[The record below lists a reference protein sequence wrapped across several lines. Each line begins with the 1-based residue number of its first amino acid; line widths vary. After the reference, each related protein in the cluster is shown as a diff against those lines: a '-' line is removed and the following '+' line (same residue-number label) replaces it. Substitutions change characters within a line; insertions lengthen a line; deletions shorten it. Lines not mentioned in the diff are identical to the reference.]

1 MRLLLR
7 DAAAGPWSLSAFLL
21 LAAGFLA
28 GCSGSVEK
36 VAGPRNLV
44 LISIDTCRA
53 DRVGPYRADDRDD
66 VTPHIDALA
75 AEGVLFE
82 RALSPA
88 PTTLPAHASMLT
100 GTIPPYH
107 GVHDNG
113 EILAGDNRTLA
124 EILGAAGW
132 DTAAFVGAL
141 VLDESFG
148 IAQGFDTFD
157 PRFDT
162 PRRSDRILERR
173 AEHVSDAAI
182 DWLDNRQA
190 TTPFFLFLHYYDP
203 HQLFDPPEPYASRF
217 SDDLYDGE
225 IAYTDAH
232 LGRVLER
239 LEALGLAESTLVV
252 VTSDHGEMLGE
263 HGELSHSYYVYEG
276 AIRVP
281 MVFHGPGVP
290 RGRRVDGA
298 PVGLVDLVP
307 TVCNMLDVPLPEDAD
322 LDGIDLTPRMRA
334 EAGPETRAYYAE
346 AVEATKY
353 GSNPHLAWSGP
364 RLKYVESRPPELFD
378 PLADPGEEHNLA
390 PDDAVRAFE
399 MRDAL
404 FEAIEARSREFAE
417 RGVSD
422 AATADR
428 LRGLGYVGA
437 GSGGGDRLAVDS
449 ERPTPRE
456 TLAFH
461 VLNHQVPHLIFDGK
475 LDQARS
481 RARQMLAERED
492 YYGGHRYLGEIALAE
507 KRPAAAAAHFADA
520 LERKP
525 GDSAIERLR
534 ADSLHRLGVQLQT
547 QGRRGEAMASYREAI
562 EVDPGHVDAM
572 TNLADLSAA
581 GGELDRAIELYGAAL
596 ARAPEH
602 AQIHR
607 RLGVALAY
615 RGRPE
620 QAVAS
625 YRRAVELEPE
635 SFELHAELG
644 RLLID
649 SGRREDGVAMLRRA
663 VELAP
668 SGSAARGDLEA
679 LLNQ

>member
-1 MRLLLR
+1 M
-7 DAAAGPWSLSAFLL
+7 L

-28 GCSGSVEK
+28 GCSGGAEE

-53 DRVGPYRADDRDD
+53 DRVGPYRADSRDD

-124 EILGAAGW
+124 EILGEAGW

-141 VLDESFG
+141 VLDEAFG

-182 DWLDNRQA
+182 EWLDQREA
-190 TTPFFLFLHYYDP
+190 ATPFFLFLHYYDP

-217 SDDLYDGE
+217 ADDLYDGE

-232 LGRVLER
+232 IGRVLER
-239 LEALGLAESTLVV
+239 LEALGVSESTLLV

-307 TVCNMLDVPLPEDAD
+307 TVCSMLDVQLPEAAD
-322 LDGIDLTPRMRA
+322 LDGIDLTPRMQA
-334 EAGPETRAYYAE
+334 EAEAATVERAYYAE

-364 RLKYVESRPPELFD
+364 RLKYIESRPPELFD

-390 PDDAVRAFE
+390 PDDAVRTFE

-404 FEAIEARSREFAE
+404 FETIESRQREFE
-417 RGVSD
+417 DTGVSD
-422 AATADR
+422 AAAAER

-437 GSGGGDRLAVDS
+437 GSAGSDRLAVDS

-456 TLAFH
+456 TLEFH

-475 LDQARS
+475 LDQAR
-481 RARQMLAERED
+481 ARAERMLSDRDD
-492 YYGGHRYLGEIALAE
+492 YYGGHRYMGEIALAE
-507 KRPAAAAAHFADA
+507 KRPAAAAEHFAAA

-525 GDSAIERLR
+525 GDAVLRRLR
-534 ADSLHRLGVQLQT
+534 ADSLHRLGVRMQT
-547 QGRRGEAMASYREAI
+547 QGHRGEAMARYREAI
-562 EVDPGHVDAM
+562 EAEPGHVDAL

-581 GGELDRAIELYGAAL
+581 GGDLDGAIELYGAAL
-596 ARAPEH
+596 EH
-602 AQIHR
+602 APDHAEIHR

-615 RGRPE
+615 SGRPE

-625 YRRAVELEPE
+625 YRRAVELNPE

-649 SGRREDGVAMLRRA
+649 SGRREDGVAMLQRA
-663 VELAP
+663 VQLAP